1 MIIKNDYCLG
11 LFLDTRDYV
20 LILCM
25 KRLISTKDKL
35 YSISRKLGIKLM
47 IKIKKTLI
55 SECQIYLYV
64 SDLL

>member
-47 IKIKKTLI
+47 IKIKKDTHF
-55 SECQIYLYV
+55 
-64 SDLL
+64 